1 MAVRTYF
8 STDPDAP
15 ELNGLAGSLIAV
27 LDACLV
33 NGYGA
38 KPPLGWTKE
47 HAGENKAAYRQV
59 AKLGYGQYYLQV
71 RDDAPVGTQLGRTA
85 IMSGYES
92 MSSVDEGINMFPQ
105 SGQYL
110 SPTYLRKSA
119 TADGVTRQWLLVG
132 DERTFY
138 LMTYSEDVAGYSFG
152 FAFGDFY
159 SIVPGDRWNC
169 LIHGRHEETGVTAVY
184 GFGGCRQINTMMF
197 LARSVYGDTISRNAT
212 ALPDG
217 RFQTSTQTALGNGI
231 LAHPQSNGAVVLTPV
246 CINDGGPTSGNLTPI
261 QIRGRYR
268 GVWNWGHAESNA
280 PNWGMLVGS
289 GELEGRTFLF
299 AKVSSVNAKGVVTF
313 ETSDTWETN

>member
-59 AKLGYGQYYLQV
+59 AKLGYGQYYLRV
-71 RDDAPVGTQLGRTA
+71 DDAPDGTQLGRAA

-105 SGQYL
+105 PDQYL
-110 SPTYLRKSA
+110 SPTHIRKSA

-169 LIHGRHEETGVTAVY
+169 LIHGRHMATGVPAVY
-184 GFGGCRQINTMMF
+184 GFGGCRQTTEQSMF
-197 LARSVYGDTISRNAT
+197 FARSMYGATISRPAS

-217 RFQTSTQTALGNGI
+217 RFQTATQTVLGNGI
-231 LAHPQSNGAVVLTPV
+231 LAHPQANGAVTLTPV
-246 CINDGGPTSGNLTPI
+246 YLNDGGTSPI

-268 GVWNWGHAESNA
+268 GVWNWGHAQSNA
-280 PNWGMLVGS
+280 PNWGTLVGS

-299 AKVSSVNAKGVVTF
+299 AKVNSVNANGVVTF
-313 ETSDTWETN
+313 ETSDTWESN

>member
-59 AKLGYGQYYLQV
+59 AKLGYGQYYLRV
-71 RDDAPVGTQLGRTA
+71 RDDAPNGTQLGRTA

-92 MSSVDEGINMFPQ
+92 MSSVDEGINIFPR
-105 SGQYL
+105 SGQSM

-119 TADGVTRQWLLVG
+119 TANGVTRQWLLVG

-169 LIHGRHEETGVTAVY
+169 LIHGRNEATGATFNTY
-184 GFGGCRQINTMMF
+184 GFGGCRQTTPYQMF
-197 LARSVYGDTISRNAT
+197 LARSMYGETISKT
-212 ALPDG
+212 ASAIPDG
-217 RFQTSTQTALGNGI
+217 RFQTSTQTVLGNGI

-246 CINDGGPTSGNLTPI
+246 YLNDSDSTSQI

-280 PNWGMLVGS
+280 PNWGTLVGS

-299 AKVSSVNAKGVVTF
+299 AKVNSVNANGVVTF
-313 ETSDTWETN
+313 ETSDTWESN

>member
-47 HAGENKAAYRQV
+47 YAGENKAAYRQV
-59 AKLGYGQYYLQV
+59 AKLGYGQYYLLVQ
-71 RDDAPVGTQLGRTA
+71 DDAPDSTQLGRTA
-85 IMSGYES
+85 VTSGYES
-92 MSSVDEGINMFPQ
+92 MSSVDEGINMFPL

-110 SPTYLRKSA
+110 SPTYIRKSV

-159 SIVPGDRWNC
+159 SIMPGDRWNC
-169 LIHGRHEETGVTAVY
+169 LIHGRNVATGVTSSVY
-184 GFGGCRQINTMMF
+184 GFGGCRQSNMQSMF
-197 LARSVYGDTISRNAT
+197 FARSMYGETISRIAS
-212 ALPDG
+212 AIGDG
-217 RFQTSTQTALGNGI
+217 RFQISTQMALGNGI

-246 CINDGGPTSGNLTPI
+246 YLNDGGASPI

-280 PNWGMLVGS
+280 PNWGTLVGS

-299 AKVSSVNAKGVVTF
+299 AKVNSVNTNGVVTF
-313 ETSDTWETN
+313 ETSDTWESN